1 MEQNQK
7 TQKTIKKQGTVIR
20 SKENMIILNKEK
32 PTKYFFLH
40 EKEKQKKK
48 QITILE
54 NEQEN
59 ILTKTSDILKECT
72 NYYQKVYTKPKT

>member
-40 EKEKQKKK
+40 KKK
-48 QITILE
+48 
-54 NEQEN
+54 NKRKN
-59 ILTKTSDILKECT
+59 K
-72 NYYQKVYTKPKT
+72 

>member
-32 PTKYFFLH
+32 PTKYLFLH